1 MEKEAQRVKGV
12 APSFIV
18 LKSDLAAFQ
27 DEQTRDAIV
36 SEVVEEIV
44 AFTAGPETNVLELLR
59 CQRQRRTDR
68 PTSRYPTNG
77 YRSLR
82 PCSKVATSTSG
93 SIVPAK

>member
-59 CQRQRRTDR
+59 CQRQRTDR
-68 PTSRYPTNG
+68 PTSRYPTE
-77 YRSLR
+77 RIQSLAMFEGGHLDVWQHR
-82 PCSKVATSTSG
+82 AGK
-93 SIVPAK
+93 